1 DPSGARMSHSLTW
14 PIVGAVLFGALLHA
28 SWNALIKSG
37 HDKALDTALIHILG
51 CGVGAVLIAIFGLPR
66 AEALPWVG
74 ASMVI
79 HIAYYVTLVGAY
91 KHGEL
96 GFSYPI
102 MRGTAPLIVALL
114 SGRLIGEHL
123 PPAAWLGVAGISCGV
138 LLIGLT
144 RSARGAGSR
153 RHALAYALANAAVI
167 AAYTLV
173 DGTGVRVS
181 GNAMQYV
188 ALLFL
193 VDGAPYFAL
202 VMWQRRA
209 ALGPAVDYM
218 RRRWPVALLGS
229 CASLGAYGIALWA
242 MTRAP
247 IASVAALRETSVL
260 FAALIGVLMLKER
273 FRFQRALGTGAI
285 VAGVMAL
292 RLA

>member
-1 DPSGARMSHSLTW
+1 VIVALTW
-14 PIVGAVLFGALLHA
+14 PLVGAVLCGALLHA

-37 HDKALDTALIHILG
+37 DDKALDTALIHVLG
-51 CGVGAVLIAIFGLPR
+51 CGVGAVLVGVFGLPR
-66 AEALPWVG
+66 REALPWLG
-74 ASMVI
+74 ASLLI
-79 HIAYYVTLVGAY
+79 HVGYYVTLVGAY
-91 KHGEL
+91 RHGEL
-96 GFSYPI
+96 GFAYPI
-102 MRGTAPLIVALL
+102 MRGTAPLLVAIV

-123 PPAAWLGVAGISCGV
+123 PAAAWLGVAGISSGV

-144 RSARGAGSR
+144 RSARGVGGTR
-153 RHALAYALANAAVI
+153 RQALAYALANAVII
-167 AAYTLV
+167 AAYTIV
-173 DGTGVRVS
+173 DGSGVRAS

-193 VDGAPYFAL
+193 IDGAPYFCI

-209 ALGPAVDYM
+209 ALGPALAFM
-218 RRRWPVALLGS
+218 RRRWPIALLGS
-229 CASLGAYGIALWA
+229 CASLGAYAIALWA

-260 FAALIGVLMLKER
+260 FAALIGVVMLKER
-273 FRFQRALGTGAI
+273 FRLQRALGTGAI